1 MVISLRH
8 GAVPTQVEFD
18 TVRKLVARLKSGVA
32 AAVVVVAVVLEMDE
46 EVDAKSEEARA
57 TEQAE

>member
-1 MVISLRH
+1 M
-8 GAVPTQVEFD
+8 EFD